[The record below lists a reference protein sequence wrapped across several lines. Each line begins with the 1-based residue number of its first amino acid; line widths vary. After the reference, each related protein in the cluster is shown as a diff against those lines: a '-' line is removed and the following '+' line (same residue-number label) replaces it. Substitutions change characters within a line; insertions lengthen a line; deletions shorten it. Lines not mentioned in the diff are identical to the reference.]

1 MPLTHPFSSITAPTC
16 ATCPGARAGSDAHVR
31 RAWLTCGQQ
40 QCSRAR
46 SAAHV
51 RAAMLTCGQRCS
63 RADSD
68 ARVRAAILA
77 CEKRCSRAGS
87 CAPRRPNSTLR
98 HPRRAT
104 RGGHHSAAAAGLTA
118 VWRGWRS
125 RAAGRQRA
133 RQGGAARGARR
144 GAGKRAARPDQRPE
158 CACADPQ
165 PACPARQGPAARWW
179 RTGAARGPALA
190 AGRVRSV
197 GLSPLAR
204 AAFPSRRETSSG
216 LLHGR

>member
-1 MPLTHPFSSITAPTC
+1 MYALDAPLQLHHRAHVRHL
-16 ATCPGARAGSDAHVR
+16 PGARAGSDAHVR

-51 RAAMLTCGQRCS
+51 RAAIFTCGQRCS

-144 GAGKRAARPDQRPE
+144 ARESVLHDPTSDQNVLVLIRSRPAPRGKDLPRDGGG
-158 CACADPQ
+158 
-165 PACPARQGPAARWW
+165 QGPQ
-179 RTGAARGPALA
+179 GP
-190 AGRVRSV
+190 GV
-197 GLSPLAR
+197 GSG
-204 AAFPSRRETSSG
+204 PSA
-216 LLHGR
+216 